1 MIITLEEYQNSEMSG
16 QLAELLKNPVLAIAM
31 QVADQSA
38 PVNAGARITEIPHE
52 SHIQPRR
59 DRGYA
64 MYPNVLRLL
73 ATAPPGSREV
83 EATYEGEEKTNE

>member
-1 MIITLEEYQNSEMSG
+1 MTLEEYQHSELSG

-38 PVNAGARITEIPHE
+38 PVNAGARISEVPHI
-52 SHIQPRR
+52 SYIQHGI

-73 ATAPPGSREV
+73 ASPPAGSREV
-83 EATYEGEEKTNE
+83 EATYEGETKDNE